1 MGQKLQGLLIRKRR
15 QEREWS
21 QAALCNGICAVS
33 YLSKIEQGKVESSP
47 EVLDLLFRRLDIQWQ
62 DDPAFCREAAA
73 WFEEYYDRLFSGE
86 DLQDMTQELLSRET
100 VYRNSPFF
108 LDWLL
113 LSWAATG
120 QVQEEVEEFV
130 SAMDARQQNLH
141 LCLKGQF
148 QDLLRIAERSYF
160 FLQAGKHAY
169 WRGDYSYA
177 VACFFQGAERAAREG
192 SLPVMMLCHLFL
204 GNCYSTLNQLDQ
216 TLEHY
221 EAARRMARSL
231 GRRVTLVEIAYNQAT
246 TELQMGLT
254 QEALRHLLEHPWNEA
269 LYFHKL
275 AICYERLG
283 QEKLARVAK
292 ETEDME
298 EWYRITLHRLIDI
311 CRMEAPLGDLPCDPP
326 QAREIFEQMCG
337 LVRFRL
343 DHKGYLQEPEYG
355 KALHSCVRSME
366 QQFSIGFV
374 RFHVPWLE
382 EWYAAN
388 RQYRQAYELVRKFS

>member
-1 MGQKLQGLLIRKRR
+1 M
-15 QEREWS
+15 
-21 QAALCNGICAVS
+21 
-33 YLSKIEQGKVESSP
+33 
-47 EVLDLLFRRLDIQWQ
+47 LFRRLDIQWQ

-86 DLQDMTQELLSRET
+86 DLQDMTQELLLRET

-283 QEKLARVAK
+283 QEKLARVAL
-292 ETEDME
+292 D
-298 EWYRITLHRLIDI
+298 RAL
-311 CRMEAPLGDLPCDPP
+311 EAPLGDLPCDPP

-388 RQYRQAYELVRKFS
+388 RQYRQTYELVRKFS

>member
-130 SAMDARQQNLH
+130 SALAARQQNLH

-283 QEKLARVAK
+283 QEKLARVAL
-292 ETEDME
+292 D
-298 EWYRITLHRLIDI
+298 RAL
-311 CRMEAPLGDLPCDPP
+311 EAPLGDLPCDPP

>member
-1 MGQKLQGLLIRKRR
+1 
-15 QEREWS
+15 
-21 QAALCNGICAVS
+21 
-33 YLSKIEQGKVESSP
+33 
-47 EVLDLLFRRLDIQWQ
+47 
-62 DDPAFCREAAA
+62 
-73 WFEEYYDRLFSGE
+73 
-86 DLQDMTQELLSRET
+86 MTQELLLRET

-275 AICYERLG
+275 AICYGAPGAGEAGPGGFGPGPGRRLWG
-283 QEKLARVAK
+283 ICPA
-292 ETEDME
+292 
-298 EWYRITLHRLIDI
+298 IRL
-311 CRMEAPLGDLPCDPP
+311 RRG
-326 QAREIFEQMCG
+326 
-337 LVRFRL
+337 RFLSRCAASSGSGWTTRAISKSL
-343 DHKGYLQEPEYG
+343 
-355 KALHSCVRSME
+355 SME
-366 QQFSIGFV
+366 K
-374 RFHVPWLE
+374 RFT
-382 EWYAAN
+382 AA
-388 RQYRQAYELVRKFS
+388 

>member
-86 DLQDMTQELLSRET
+86 DLQDMTQELLLRET

-177 VACFFQGAERAAREG
+177 VACFFQGAERADIALSTFHAIAKQTIGGLSQGLELTAPIIFEGGPLTFNPTLVRVFAERLNLEERDIVRPDHPETIVARGTAIAVDELFPG
-192 SLPVMMLCHLFL
+192 QQDAGRSLRRWSGWTMRRP
-204 GNCYSTLNQLDQ
+204 S
-216 TLEHY
+216 
-221 EAARRMARSL
+221 RRMPQGRESPTLPMIRS
-231 GRRVTLVEIAYNQAT
+231 GTPFSAAIRRN
-246 TELQMGLT
+246 
-254 QEALRHLLEHPWNEA
+254 
-269 LYFHKL
+269 
-275 AICYERLG
+275 
-283 QEKLARVAK
+283 
-292 ETEDME
+292 
-298 EWYRITLHRLIDI
+298 
-311 CRMEAPLGDLPCDPP
+311 
-326 QAREIFEQMCG
+326 
-337 LVRFRL
+337 
-343 DHKGYLQEPEYG
+343 
-355 KALHSCVRSME
+355 
-366 QQFSIGFV
+366 
-374 RFHVPWLE
+374 
-382 EWYAAN
+382 
-388 RQYRQAYELVRKFS
+388 

>member
-86 DLQDMTQELLSRET
+86 DLQDMTQELLLRET

-177 VACFFQGAERAAREG
+177 VACFFQGAERAGR
-192 SLPVMMLCHLFL
+192 
-204 GNCYSTLNQLDQ
+204 
-216 TLEHY
+216 
-221 EAARRMARSL
+221 AACL
-231 GRRVTLVEIAYNQAT
+231 
-246 TELQMGLT
+246 
-254 QEALRHLLEHPWNEA
+254 
-269 LYFHKL
+269 
-275 AICYERLG
+275 
-283 QEKLARVAK
+283 
-292 ETEDME
+292 
-298 EWYRITLHRLIDI
+298 
-311 CRMEAPLGDLPCDPP
+311 
-326 QAREIFEQMCG
+326 
-337 LVRFRL
+337 
-343 DHKGYLQEPEYG
+343 
-355 KALHSCVRSME
+355 
-366 QQFSIGFV
+366 
-374 RFHVPWLE
+374 
-382 EWYAAN
+382 
-388 RQYRQAYELVRKFS
+388 

>member
-1 MGQKLQGLLIRKRR
+1 MR
-15 QEREWS
+15 W
-21 QAALCNGICAVS
+21 
-33 YLSKIEQGKVESSP
+33 
-47 EVLDLLFRRLDIQWQ
+47 
-62 DDPAFCREAAA
+62 PA
-73 WFEEYYDRLFSGE
+73 
-86 DLQDMTQELLSRET
+86 
-100 VYRNSPFF
+100 
-108 LDWLL
+108 
-113 LSWAATG
+113 
-120 QVQEEVEEFV
+120 
-130 SAMDARQQNLH
+130 
-141 LCLKGQF
+141 
-148 QDLLRIAERSYF
+148 
-160 FLQAGKHAY
+160 
-169 WRGDYSYA
+169 
-177 VACFFQGAERAAREG
+177 FFQGAERAAREG

-283 QEKLARVAK
+283 QGEAGRVAL
-292 ETEDME
+292 D
-298 EWYRITLHRLIDI
+298 RAL
-311 CRMEAPLGDLPCDPP
+311 EAPLGDLP
-326 QAREIFEQMCG
+326 AIRLRRG
-337 LVRFRL
+337 RFLSRCAASSGSGWTTRAIS
-343 DHKGYLQEPEYG
+343 KSRSME

-382 EWYAAN
+382 GWYAAN

>member
-1 MGQKLQGLLIRKRR
+1 
-15 QEREWS
+15 
-21 QAALCNGICAVS
+21 
-33 YLSKIEQGKVESSP
+33 
-47 EVLDLLFRRLDIQWQ
+47 
-62 DDPAFCREAAA
+62 
-73 WFEEYYDRLFSGE
+73 
-86 DLQDMTQELLSRET
+86 
-100 VYRNSPFF
+100 
-108 LDWLL
+108 
-113 LSWAATG
+113 
-120 QVQEEVEEFV
+120 
-130 SAMDARQQNLH
+130 
-141 LCLKGQF
+141 
-148 QDLLRIAERSYF
+148 
-160 FLQAGKHAY
+160 
-169 WRGDYSYA
+169 
-177 VACFFQGAERAAREG
+177 
-192 SLPVMMLCHLFL
+192 MMLCHLFL

-283 QEKLARVAK
+283 QEKLARVAL
-292 ETEDME
+292 D
-298 EWYRITLHRLIDI
+298 RAL
-311 CRMEAPLGDLPCDPP
+311 EAPLGDLPCDPP

-337 LVRFRL
+337 LIRFRL

>member
-86 DLQDMTQELLSRET
+86 DLQDMTQELLLRET

-177 VACFFQGAERAAREG
+177 VACFFQGAERADIALSTFHAIAKQTIG
-192 SLPVMMLCHLFL
+192 GLSQ

-283 QEKLARVAK
+283 QEKLARVAL
-292 ETEDME
+292 D
-298 EWYRITLHRLIDI
+298 RAL
-311 CRMEAPLGDLPCDPP
+311 EAPLGDLPCDPP

-337 LVRFRL
+337 LIRFRL

>member
-1 MGQKLQGLLIRKRR
+1 M
-15 QEREWS
+15 
-21 QAALCNGICAVS
+21 
-33 YLSKIEQGKVESSP
+33 
-47 EVLDLLFRRLDIQWQ
+47 
-62 DDPAFCREAAA
+62 
-73 WFEEYYDRLFSGE
+73 
-86 DLQDMTQELLSRET
+86 
-100 VYRNSPFF
+100 
-108 LDWLL
+108 
-113 LSWAATG
+113 
-120 QVQEEVEEFV
+120 
-130 SAMDARQQNLH
+130 
-141 LCLKGQF
+141 
-148 QDLLRIAERSYF
+148 
-160 FLQAGKHAY
+160 
-169 WRGDYSYA
+169 
-177 VACFFQGAERAAREG
+177 ACFFQGAERAAREG

-283 QEKLARVAK
+283 QEKLARVAL
-292 ETEDME
+292 D
-298 EWYRITLHRLIDI
+298 RAL
-311 CRMEAPLGDLPCDPP
+311 EAPLGDLPCDPP